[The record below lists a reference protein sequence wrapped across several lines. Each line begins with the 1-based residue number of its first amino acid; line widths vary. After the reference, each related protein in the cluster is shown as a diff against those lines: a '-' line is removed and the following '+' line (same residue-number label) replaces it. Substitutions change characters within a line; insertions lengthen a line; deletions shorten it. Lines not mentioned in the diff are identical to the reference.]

1 MTMERPTDPEQL
13 LAEARDGRAG
23 ALGDLL
29 ELYRNYLTL
38 LARTQIDMHLQ
49 GRASASDVVQETFLD
64 ACRDFARF
72 RGSNEAELLAWL
84 RQVLVCNLGRLVQ
97 QQVLAQKRSVR
108 REVSLERRLADLD
121 ESSAR
126 IEAALV
132 GRQSSPSASAQ
143 RRERIALLADQ
154 LARLPDDYREVIVLR
169 NLEGLAFDEVARRM
183 GRSAGAVRILWVR
196 AVDRLRQQLEGEEL
210 L

>member
-1 MTMERPTDPEQL
+1 MNAEQPPDPQQL
-13 LAEARDGRAG
+13 LADARGGRED
-23 ALGDLL
+23 ALGGLL

-38 LARTQIDMHLQ
+38 LARTQIDLHLQ
-49 GRASASDVVQETFLD
+49 GRVSASDVVQETFLD
-64 ACRDFARF
+64 ACRDFVRF
-72 RGSNEAELLAWL
+72 RGSTEAELLAWL

-108 REVSLERRLADLD
+108 REVSLERRLQALD

-126 IEAALV
+126 MESALI

-143 RRERIALLADQ
+143 RRERVALLADQ
-154 LARLPDDYREVIVLR
+154 LARLPPDYREVIVLR
-169 NLEGLAFDEVARRM
+169 NLEGHSFEEVARCM
-183 GRSAGAVRILWVR
+183 GRSSGAVRILWVR
-196 AVDRLRQQLEGEEL
+196 AVDRLRQQLEGEDL